1 MFSGQESLLAWV
13 PKADAIRRLG
23 EQEDETLGARRG
35 VLRCGTA
42 VAFLM
47 VLAGSA
53 WAQIPEVRAVAE
65 AALPDAPAAQLTGS
79 QEPLQQEPPHAQPEP
94 LGSIRGVVVDRDGT
108 VYEGAQVA
116 LAVSGG
122 SGTEPVRTATSGSDG
137 RFRFDGVAAGAFKL
151 TVSASG
157 FAAQVVAGKLA
168 AGESYE
174 GKPIVLAMNGT
185 ASEVDVTASQ
195 NEIAVEQLKQ
205 EETQR
210 VLGVMPNFYV
220 TYVPNAP
227 PLTAKQKFQLAWRSS
242 VDPMNFVVVGAI
254 AGFEQASDSFP
265 GYGQGTLGYA
275 KRYGAGYADGGI
287 DNLIGGAILASWWKQ
302 DPRYFYKGTG
312 GTRARALYAIA
323 NAVMCRGDSGKW
335 QVDYSALVG
344 GLAAGGISNLYY
356 PAGSRAGA
364 GLTFENALV
373 GTGLSAVQ
381 NLFQE
386 FLVRRLTPKVP
397 KYGAGNP

>member
-1 MFSGQESLLAWV
+1 
-13 PKADAIRRLG
+13 
-23 EQEDETLGARRG
+23 
-35 VLRCGTA
+35 
-42 VAFLM
+42 M